1 VRWWGRIA
9 GYLTLATV
17 AAIRTALKAAGM
29 EFIAPSSRDGVS
41 GYALRNVWEAMPK
54 HPYLRSHT
62 FAEPLPSAAQEDVH
76 DWLYDHGHVREGVYD
91 GKEPGSWHAVTA
103 TGLRIYNSGWVIR
116 NEVLPEPLG
125 CLALPKPGAT
135 CPSLPSA
142 SRTHS
147 AIWSIRSKTV
157 RSAPCKFS
165 VLPPPAVPRKSHGG
179 T

>member
-1 VRWWGRIA
+1 V
-9 GYLTLATV
+9 
-17 AAIRTALKAAGM
+17 
-29 EFIAPSSRDGVS
+29 
-41 GYALRNVWEAMPK
+41 PK

-116 NEVLPEPLG
+116 NEVLLEPLG

-147 AIWSIRSKTV
+147 AIRSVRSKTV